1 MQIIEFTADSLRF
14 ADGVPAAPPADGF
27 TWIFLDRDDFATHR
41 ATLQDAAHLL
51 GGSALL
57 DLHCQDLSNANH
69 PSHYDYT
76 SVYDLVIFRRLATQ
90 VETRTETEQE
100 AAVEAYHGQGGKPR
114 IRPKGGLPAFNR
126 IRSRAVGFIVF
137 DRLLISVHPR
147 GCYAARSL
155 SSGFWPT
162 PSRASTRPLH
172 AAASRAV
179 RQIWSCA
186 WSMPWWTATSTCAR
200 N

>member
-90 VETRTETEQE
+90 VETRTT
-100 AAVEAYHGQGGKPR
+100 AC
-114 IRPKGGLPAFNR
+114 AF
-126 IRSRAVGFIVF
+126 FTF
-137 DRLLISVHPR
+137 K
-147 GCYAARSL
+147 
-155 SSGFWPT
+155 
-162 PSRASTRPLH
+162 
-172 AAASRAV
+172 AAALAKPT
-179 RQIWSCA
+179 A
-186 WSMPWWTATSTCAR
+186 WNR
-200 N
+200 